1 MIGVGAAAAAAA
13 AGAASKPQK
22 LLRPTGAEFGA
33 AAFPQLQKIAGTA
46 WPYYVLD
53 FDAAASEAAHWY
65 AQVPPGFTPVTANL
79 EVYWLAQVA
88 TSCGVVAWTV
98 TTRAVPS
105 ASSWDGAGGA
115 AAIAAGC
122 ATCAGYVL
130 RQQVT
135 SGHIPCSSGWA
146 GSDLIQIKI
155 ERDVATDTLGTDAR
169 FLMGVLSMSS
179 ST

>member
-1 MIGVGAAAAAAA
+1 MIGVGAAAAVAA

-88 TSCGVVAWTV
+88 PRRSLRGALRAPGTS
-98 TTRAVPS
+98 S
-105 ASSWDGAGGA
+105 ASRSRRGTSRARRGGPGA
-115 AAIAAGC
+115 
-122 ATCAGYVL
+122 T
-130 RQQVT
+130 
-135 SGHIPCSSGWA
+135 
-146 GSDLIQIKI
+146 
-155 ERDVATDTLGTDAR
+155 
-169 FLMGVLSMSS
+169 
-179 ST
+179 